1 MTQTRWAVD
10 GPDGTSLEVDGHMYT
25 SNDEG
30 APVLC
35 TCVCS
40 SMGRHVHIDYCRTE
54 GTGCC
59 DGAEVQHINERIS
72 PNPNKP
78 KDAITHSLHWRRMGT
93 LTTLLLRQVELKHY
107 LQASKVPDLLL
118 SPSRTVTEFYD

>member
-10 GPDGTSLEVDGHMYT
+10 GPDETILKLDGHMY
-25 SNDEG
+25 SSSDEG

-35 TCVCS
+35 NSVCS

-54 GTGCC
+54 GVGRC
-59 DGAEVQHINERIS
+59 DGAGVQHINDRIA

-78 KDAITHSLHWRRMGT
+78 KDAITHHLHWRRMGT
-93 LTTLLLRQVELKHY
+93 STTLHLRQLVLKHY
-107 LQASKVPDLLL
+107 I
-118 SPSRTVTEFYD
+118 

>member
-10 GPDGTSLEVDGHMYT
+10 GIDGTTLELGGRKF
-25 SNDEG
+25 SSDEEG
-30 APVLC
+30 GPVMCNRVC
-35 TCVCS
+35 T

-54 GTGCC
+54 GRGHC

-78 KDAITHSLHWRRMGT
+78 KDAITHSLYWRRLGT
-93 LTTLLLRQVELKHY
+93 F
-107 LQASKVPDLLL
+107 
-118 SPSRTVTEFYD
+118 TVLILH